1 MVAKMPLL
9 ISSRMMSAGLTPSSS
24 ASSLTVIVPG
34 SSIAPRSRG
43 SSVWTPA
50 PLNAPSRRGG
60 LRGPRR
66 PRVPLLLLAT
76 GSSFDIFS
84 VQAPGERFTRL
95 LWERGL
101 ERPAEG
107 ALGQCFVE
115 AIAGTADVGSPS
127 SRTTGLIGDHVAA
140 GRAHDAQQLA
150 LRTYGPARDAGSI
163 RDAARRDRADGPGYD
178 ATSPERTA
186 AAAFLVVLVVFALAA
201 GLVASAVPLVSSSS
215 ALAVTAFVARL

>member
-1 MVAKMPLL
+1 MPLL
-9 ISSRMMSAGLTPSSS
+9 MSSRMMSAGLTPSSS

-43 SSVWTPA
+43 SSVCTPV

-84 VQAPGERFTRL
+84 VQAPGERFARL

-115 AIAGTADVGSPS
+115 AIAGSADVRPPS
-127 SRTTGLIGDHVAA
+127 GRTTALVGDDIAA
-140 GRAHDAQQLA
+140 RRANDAQQVA
-150 LRTYGPARDAGSI
+150 LRTDRPARDT
-163 RDAARRDRADGPGYD
+163 GP
-178 ATSPERTA
+178 PR
-186 AAAFLVVLVVFALAA
+186 
-201 GLVASAVPLVSSSS
+201 
-215 ALAVTAFVARL
+215 